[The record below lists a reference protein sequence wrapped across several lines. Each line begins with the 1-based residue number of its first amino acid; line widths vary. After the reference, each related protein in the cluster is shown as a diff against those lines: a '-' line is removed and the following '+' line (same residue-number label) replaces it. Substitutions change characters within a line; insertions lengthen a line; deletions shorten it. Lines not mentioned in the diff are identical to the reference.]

1 MSKENKPFA
10 QPQVEVIEGTI
21 KTSAMPSQSSY
32 QSDSASLS
40 TPMDSLKELEA
51 GNRTE
56 DGFGAGVWYNT
67 KKVTGIWTKA
77 ETRNSWLAISDLGWK
92 KIYSGSDSAVVAMEI
107 LGAQALEKQS
117 PVNVLIENDQ
127 IIEIY
132 VW

>member
-1 MSKENKPFA
+1 MSKENKPSA
-10 QPQVEVIEGTI
+10 QPQVEVIDGSIRSGAIPT
-21 KTSAMPSQSSY
+21 QSNY
-32 QSDSASLS
+32 QGDSLSIS
-40 TPMDSLKELEA
+40 TPMDSLKEVES
-51 GNRTE
+51 GIRSE

-92 KIYSGSDSAVVAMEI
+92 KIYSGSDSAVVALEM

-117 PVNVLIENDQ
+117 TVNVLIENDQ

>member
-10 QPQVEVIEGTI
+10 QPQVEVIEGSV
-21 KTSAMPSQSSY
+21 KPGAMPSQANY
-32 QSDSASLS
+32 QADTLLSS
-40 TPMDSLKELEA
+40 TPMDSLKELGA
-51 GNRTE
+51 GNRAE
-56 DGFGAGVWYNT
+56 DGFGAGVWHNN
-67 KKVTGIWTKA
+67 KKVSGIWTKA
-77 ETRNSWLAISDLGWK
+77 ETRNSWLALTDLGWK
-92 KIYSGSDSAVVAMEI
+92 KIYSGSDSAVVAMEM